1 MRGKVTVM
9 ERGPEAR
16 KPAKL
21 HPLGFTNGSI
31 RLDYN
36 LCKPC
41 TESWN
46 QISDL
51 VTCAHED
58 IQLHFDVV
66 LLEQDSFETSQ
77 LTATLLMF
85 SFPFLGFI
93 HPTHLY
99 FLLPRVRRQANFA

>member
-58 IQLHFDVV
+58 IQLHFDALQVSSTLHPYPTQV
-66 LLEQDSFETSQ
+66 LTPY
-77 LTATLLMF
+77 T
-85 SFPFLGFI
+85 
-93 HPTHLY
+93 
-99 FLLPRVRRQANFA
+99 